1 MSPASI
7 MVLAILGLLCAAI
20 FLVLISRSV
29 AILRAGRR
37 QAKDE
42 FDERQL
48 RVRADAY
55 RIGFMCMLGSV
66 LAMMVL
72 FSWQPWV
79 DRVDTMVT
87 LVGTV
92 MIAFLVFAI
101 YCITHD
107 AFLRRNERASSYLT
121 LSIAAMLCNLAVVI
135 RDLVEKGTLFVDG
148 KATMTPFGNAMMAG
162 VFFVV
167 SIVLVIKIIVNRKE
181 EDDDEES

>member
-1 MSPASI
+1 MSPTSI
-7 MVLAILGLLCAAI
+7 MVLVVLALLCAAV
-20 FLVLISRSV
+20 FV
-29 AILRAGRR
+29 ASRR

-55 RIGFMCMLGSV
+55 RIGFLSMLGSV
-66 LAMMVL
+66 IAMMVL

-79 DRVDTMVT
+79 DRVDTIVT

-107 AFLRRNERASSYLT
+107 AFLRRSEKPSSYLG

-135 RDLVEKGTLFVDG
+135 RDLVEKGTLLVDG

-167 SIVLVIKIIVNRKE
+167 TIVLLVKTLVSRKE